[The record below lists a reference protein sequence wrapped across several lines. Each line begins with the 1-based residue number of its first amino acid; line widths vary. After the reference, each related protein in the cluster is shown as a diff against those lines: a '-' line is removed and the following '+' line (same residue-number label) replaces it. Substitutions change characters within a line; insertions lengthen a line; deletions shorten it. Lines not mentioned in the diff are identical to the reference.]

1 MDSTTAMLAFALLP
15 LTALGCGGCSS
26 PEPEPQAGSESQPE
40 PDPEPDLVPASCAIG
55 GEMPKDAAQLLA
67 RIDELGRPLSLPCLL
82 ASLPRPL
89 SLVAT
94 DSIFSVQPAV
104 GRESPRVFVLGEDM
118 VFSIALAGEG
128 RELLEFGEWHSST
141 QTLKG
146 ELVFPVEGELSLAQA
161 YVGTDKI
168 STRCATCHRNEEPSQ
183 AIEGAYFSDAIRP
196 KSNSIVSLEDLEAE
210 HQKCDP
216 EQDRL
221 RCELLSALFDFGAVE
236 QGAFDEHIPTFF

>member
-1 MDSTTAMLAFALLP
+1 MDWTKAMLAFALLP
-15 LTALGCGGCSS
+15 VTALGCGGCSS
-26 PEPEPQAGSESQPE
+26 PEPEPPADAGTQPE
-40 PDPEPDLVPASCAIG
+40 PEPEPELIPARCAIG
-55 GEMPKDAAQLLA
+55 GEMPKDAAELLT
-67 RIDELGRPLSLPCLL
+67 RIDTLGRPLDLPCLI

-118 VFSIALAGEG
+118 VLSIALAGEG

-146 ELVFPVEGELSLAQA
+146 ELAFPVEGELSLAQA

-183 AIEGAYFSDAIRP
+183 TIEGAYFSDAIRP
-196 KSNSIVSLEDLEAE
+196 KPNSIVSLEQLEAE

-216 EQDRL
+216 EQDRA
-221 RCELLSALFDFGAVE
+221 RCEMLSALFDFGVVE
-236 QGAFDEHIPTFF
+236 QGAFDEQIPVFF